1 MAENV
6 QDLSKNLS
14 TSELFRNDFTKSLGS
29 YFPTSSQYYTHV
41 NTLLLY
47 WEEDD
52 LGCQVEVKKLKD
64 LLEQHF
70 RYAVYTYVIP
80 TRRSQALLQREIS
93 KFVLEYSLESTL
105 TIVYYSGHGDP
116 DDETD
121 ERLRKLILAA
131 YDVQA

>member
-1 MAENV
+1 MVESA
-6 QDLSKNLS
+6 
-14 TSELFRNDFTKSLGS
+14 SELFRNDFTRSLGG
-29 YFPTSSQYYTHV
+29 YFPAGSQYYTHV

-52 LGCQVEVKKLKD
+52 LGCQKEVKKLKD

-70 RYAVYTYVIP
+70 RYAVYTFVIP

-93 KFVLEYSLESTL
+93 KFVLEHSLESTL
-105 TIVYYSGHGDP
+105 TIIYYSGHGDP

>member
-1 MAENV
+1 MVENAHV
-6 QDLSKNLS
+6 FSKNLS
-14 TSELFRNDFTKSLGS
+14 ASELFRTDFTRSLGG
-29 YFPTSSQYYTHV
+29 YFPAGSQYYTHV

-52 LGCQVEVKKLKD
+52 LGCLKEVKKLKD

-70 RYAVYTYVIP
+70 RYAVYTFIIP
-80 TRRSQALLQREIS
+80 TRRPQALLQREIS
-93 KFVLEYSLESTL
+93 KFVLEHSLESTL
-105 TIVYYSGHGDP
+105 TIIYYSGHGDP